1 MKYKK
6 FVHWDKQVVVL
17 QSSAIQTLQK
27 ERVQWDGV
35 AERAPGKPQMNEHNV
50 ENKMKYD

>member
-27 ERVQWDGV
+27 ERVQWDGS
-35 AERAPGKPQMNEHNV
+35 GKPQMNEHNV